1 VTRALSTCEV
11 VSRPPIAAFASGYAA
26 PVSTTASTTRI
37 PAGRRLTDRLGDQ
50 ALYGLSALASVA
62 AVVLILLVI
71 YRIVDSAS
79 PAISK
84 EGLGFLGHQAWNG
97 TTIFGAGSLIYGTL
111 VTTTGALLIA
121 APLGIAIGLY
131 LSLLTSRRTAAILGP
146 LVELLAAVP
155 SVIIG
160 LWGIVVLDPIMR
172 STIEPALHN
181 TLGFIPLF
189 GAPSLSGAGIFTAI
203 VILAIMALPIIA
215 AITRD
220 LFLTVPAEL
229 KDGAL
234 ALGATQWEMV
244 RGVVL
249 GSMRPGIVSACILGA
264 GRAIGE
270 AIAVVQVIGSVYQ
283 IHPNLF
289 DNGNTLA
296 AVIALHGLENNTT
309 LETGS
314 IFYLGVILLVF
325 ELFVNLAAQAIVRY
339 YRIPDIAS
347 GAAAVAVDLI

>member
-1 VTRALSTCEV
+1 MSTV
-11 VSRPPIAAFASGYAA
+11 APSAAISG
-26 PVSTTASTTRI
+26 
-37 PAGRRLTDRLGDQ
+37 GRRFTDRLGDQ
-50 ALYGLSALASVA
+50 ALFGLSAGASLGAVA
-62 AVVLILLVI
+62 LVVLVI
-71 YRIVDSAS
+71 YKVADSAS
-79 PAISK
+79 PAISHY
-84 EGLGFLGHQAWNG
+84 GLSFLGHQAWNG
-97 TTIFGAGSLIYGTL
+97 STIFGAGTLIFGTL
-111 VTTTGALLIA
+111 VTTAGALLIA

-181 TLGFIPLF
+181 VLGFIPLF
-189 GAPSLSGAGIFTAI
+189 GTPSLSGAGIFTAI

-220 LFLTVPAEL
+220 LFLTVPSEL

-270 AIAVVQVIGSVYQ
+270 AIAVVQVIGSVYE

-309 LETGS
+309 LETAS

-325 ELFVNLAAQAIVRY
+325 ELLVNLAAQAIVRY

-347 GAAAVAVDLI
+347 GGAAVAVDLI